1 MEIIVFALEKH
12 VPIFMLVVAR
22 TLALTLQTPYLGSA
36 TVPGMARVAIALS
49 LAFFYLLGTPN
60 LPAEIPTQF
69 FPYILLMIREF
80 LVGILF
86 GFTANIILVAIQA
99 GGEIIDVQI
108 GLSMVMQFNPQT
120 KQQST
125 IIGKFMYQLGTIV
138 LISSYAHLFL
148 LKAFF
153 KTFEILPI
161 GTFDFGTGIALR
173 KLVDITSQIFTVGV
187 QIALPII
194 VVVFV
199 VDFGLGMM
207 NRVAPQINILELNF
221 AMKPTTGMLL
231 ITVIF
236 ATLVSVMQDFSY
248 RMAVNAQGSITAVA
262 EGVRWQQ
269 MNENNR
275 HKAMLENLGV
285 PPGFPLLKSP
295 GDSDEPFEPAAPVQ
309 GTQGTQPT
317 QTAPP

>member
-1 MEIIVFALEKH
+1 MEQIVFALEKH

-22 TLALTLQTPYLGSA
+22 TMALTLQTPYLGSA
-36 TVPGMARVAIALS
+36 TVPGMARISIALS
-49 LAFFYLLGTPN
+49 LAFFYLLGSPN
-60 LPAEIPTQF
+60 LPAEIPLGF
-69 FPYILLMIREF
+69 LPYALLLIREF

-86 GFTANIILVAIQA
+86 GFCANIILVAIQA

-120 KQQST
+120 RQQST
-125 IIGKFMYQLGTIV
+125 VIGKFMYQLGTIV

-148 LKAFF
+148 LSAFF

-161 GTFDFGTGIALR
+161 GTFDFGTGTAVH
-173 KLVDITSQIFTVGV
+173 KLIEITAQIFSVGV
-187 QIALPII
+187 QISLPI
-194 VVVFV
+194 VVVIFV

-236 ATLVSVMQDFSY
+236 ATLISVMHDFSY
-248 RMAVNAQGSITAVA
+248 KMSVNAQGAITAVA
-262 EGVRWQQ
+262 EGIRWQQ
-269 MNENNR
+269 HNQNQKHKSTLDDKGLPPDFPIFRPAPEKNR
-275 HKAMLENLGV
+275 
-285 PPGFPLLKSP
+285 
-295 GDSDEPFEPAAPVQ
+295 
-309 GTQGTQPT
+309 
-317 QTAPP
+317 